1 MEKIYI
7 LVVDDYPI
15 NAEYLKNI
23 LEAHYYDISYAQN
36 AASALKLIYTQ
47 KFDLLLL
54 DVNMPGT
61 SGFDLCESIRSNA
74 IFDDLPIVFLTGQAD
89 RHSILRGFEVGAQD
103 YITKPF
109 NPPELIARVKTQTE
123 IKKSKD
129 KIQAYL
135 RIIEEKNKQTTE
147 SIWYAHYIQQAIQLS
162 VYKHTNNLPEHFI
175 VYLPKDIVSGDFYY
189 FQKIGD
195 YILAGIFDA
204 TGHGIPGAF
213 MSILG
218 INLLNEII
226 LREKCLQPSIIL
238 NKLRKK
244 IMETLDQKGEMQE
257 LKDGLDGVLLSYHTK
272 KKLLAFS
279 GAFNSAY
286 VLRKE
291 QLIELCGERMPL
303 SYYVESTDF
312 TEQYMTL
319 EPGDTVYLFTDGFPD
334 QFGGPKN
341 KKFKIKQLKQ
351 MLIQIGKKS
360 FEEQKLTLLETFHY
374 WKGENEQVDDVSL
387 IGINYFD

>member
-1 MEKIYI
+1 MEKTRI
-7 LVVDDYPI
+7 LVVDDYPK
-15 NAEYLKNI
+15 NVEYLKNI
-23 LEAHYYDISYAQN
+23 LEEHDYDISYAPN
-36 AASALKLIYTQ
+36 AAKAIELIYSQ
-47 KFDLLLL
+47 KYDLLLL

-61 SGFDLCESIRSNA
+61 SGFHLCETIRSNYV
-74 IFDDLPIVFLTGQAD
+74 FNDLPIVFLTGQAD
-89 RHSILRGFEVGAQD
+89 RQSILRGFEVGAQD

-147 SIWYAHYIQQAIQLS
+147 SIWYAHSIQQAIQLS
-162 VYKHTNNLPEHFI
+162 VYKHASYLPDHFI
-175 VYLPKDIVSGDFYY
+175 LYLPKDIVSGDFYY
-189 FQKIGD
+189 FQKMND
-195 YILAGIFDA
+195 YILIGIFDA
-204 TGHGIPGAF
+204 TGHGIPGSF

-226 LREKCLQPSIIL
+226 LRENCIKPAYIL

-272 KKLLAFS
+272 KKQIAFS

-286 VLRKE
+286 VLRHN
-291 QLIELCGERMPL
+291 QLIELRGERMPL
-303 SYYVESTDF
+303 SYYTEYVDF
-312 TEQYMTL
+312 TEQYITL
-319 EPGDTVYLFTDGFPD
+319 EPLDKVYIFTDGYPD
-334 QFGGPKN
+334 QFGGPNN

-351 MLIQIGKKS
+351 LLTQIGKKS
-360 FEEQKLTLLETFHY
+360 FEEQKLTLLENFHF

-387 IGINYFD
+387 LGLKFE